1 MRGRRILTEGSP
13 HDATHDLPRPV
24 SAAASAT
31 LASIAVIKAPARAAQ
46 FAYKYASNVSVDHP
60 LNVRMKECW
69 TAVKRQTQGRLDVQ
83 VFPNNQLGG
92 DTQALQQL
100 RSGALE
106 FFTLDG
112 GILQSV
118 VPVAAIQAV
127 GFAFKNSAEAFRALD
142 GPLGDYV
149 REEIRKAGLYVHPK
163 MWENGMRQV
172 TSSARPIRT
181 AADLDGFKIR
191 TPPGAL
197 WVDLFKSLGAAPG
210 PLNFSEVYTA
220 LQSHIF
226 DGQENPYAIIDTARL
241 YEVQKYLSVTNH
253 MWSAYHFLGN
263 ADAWKALPPD
273 CKRSSSATS
282 PPTRCCNAAT
292 RSCATTRWP
301 TSSDGAGS
309 RSTSPTGRRCARNS
323 PARGFTGAGKIV
335 SGRRPGRCSRRRPAS
350 WREHAG
356 RRAPVVPLERAAA
369 VCAGAGRVRLVG
381 TADSTAL

>member
-1 MRGRRILTEGSP
+1 MTRRTISRGRF
-13 HDATHDLPRPV
+13 TH
-24 SAAASAT
+24 AAFAT

-46 FAYKYASNVSVDHP
+46 FAYKYASNLSIDHP

-69 TAVKRQTQGRLDVQ
+69 TAVKRETGGRLDVAM
-83 VFPNNQLGG
+83 FPNNQLGG

-100 RSGALE
+100 RTGALE

-149 REEIRKAGLYVHPK
+149 RDDIRKAGLYVHPK

-172 TSSARPIRT
+172 TSSTHPIRT
-181 AADLDGFKIR
+181 PADLEGFKIR

-197 WVDLFKSLGAAPG
+197 WVDLFKSLGAAPA

-220 LQSHIF
+220 LGAHVF

-263 ADAWKALPPD
+263 PDAWKALPPD
-273 CKRSSSATS
+273 VQTIVER
-282 PPTRCCNAAT
+282 NLAAYAVLQRRDT
-292 RSCATTRWP
+292 QLRNDSLADKLQRRGLAINLA
-301 TSSDGAGS
+301 DGAALRAKLAGS
-309 RSTSPTGRRCARNS
+309 GFYARWRDRFGPQAWALLEKTS
-323 PARGFTGAGKIV
+323 GKL
-335 SGRRPGRCSRRRPAS
+335 A
-350 WREHAG
+350 
-356 RRAPVVPLERAAA
+356 
-369 VCAGAGRVRLVG
+369 
-381 TADSTAL
+381 

>member
-1 MRGRRILTEGSP
+1 MTPRPISRGRF
-13 HDATHDLPRPV
+13 
-24 SAAASAT
+24 AAGACAT
-31 LASIAVIKAPARAAQ
+31 LASLGVLRAPARAAE
-46 FAYKYASNVSVDHP
+46 FSYKYASNLSVDHP

-69 TAVKRQTQGRLDVQ
+69 AAVNRETKGRLDVQ
-83 VFPNNQLGG
+83 VFPNNVLGG

-100 RSGALE
+100 RSGALQ

-127 GFAFKNSAEAFRALD
+127 GFAFKNSAEAFQAMD
-142 GPLGDYV
+142 GQLGDYV
-149 REEIRKAGLYVHPK
+149 RDEIRKAGLYVHPK

-181 AADLDGFKIR
+181 PADLEGFKIR

-263 ADAWKALPPD
+263 LDAWKALPPD
-273 CKRSSSATS
+273 IQAVVERNLTAYALLQRRDTQLRNDSLADKLGRRGMTINVA
-282 PPTRCCNAAT
+282 
-292 RSCATTRWP
+292 
-301 TSSDGAGS
+301 DGGALRAKLAGS
-309 RSTSPTGRRCARNS
+309 GFYARWKERFGPQAWALLEKTS
-323 PARGFTGAGKIV
+323 GKL
-335 SGRRPGRCSRRRPAS
+335 A
-350 WREHAG
+350 
-356 RRAPVVPLERAAA
+356 
-369 VCAGAGRVRLVG
+369 
-381 TADSTAL
+381 